1 MIPKTTPYQK
11 DGRKEWVFLH
21 RFQQLGSCGDELE
34 TLNQEEIPF
43 SSQIVPRG
51 LSVHEAWNMMEISLE
66 GFKVFLGKSW
76 EILHLVRVSR
86 YKSVLSLDFG
96 DIKSM

>member
-1 MIPKTTPYQK
+1 
-11 DGRKEWVFLH
+11 
-21 RFQQLGSCGDELE
+21 
-34 TLNQEEIPF
+34 
-43 SSQIVPRG
+43 
-51 LSVHEAWNMMEISLE
+51 MEISLE
-66 GFKVFLGKSW
+66 GFKLKVFLGKSW